1 MDLAVLLLQP
11 QPVKAS
17 SPMHET
23 VFVSKVH
30 WMLDPLT
37 NHRRPIIQ
45 KHKIA
50 TRPWALGHWERV
62 GPLAPKLFTAA
73 WWFWW
78 LDVFQLAVEIVVE
91 FNTELLVH
99 LKGLH
104 WSNRLVFQ
112 ARLEPLQPLVN
123 HLGRLQV
130 SLYPENAKQKGKFR
144 LQQSVTK
151 EVAAWYVEPVNYYFT
166 KIKSEKFL
174 PDGSSI
180 SPVCHR
186 HCITGS
192 FAGLKI
198 LQELE
203 LWDIL
208 HLKRHLLLCDLAE
221 EASCWSI
228 LRPIIGP

>member
-1 MDLAVLLLQP
+1 MDLAVLQP

-151 EVAAWYVEPVNYYFT
+151 EVAAWYVEPVRLT
-166 KIKSEKFL
+166 
-174 PDGSSI
+174 I
-180 SPVCHR
+180 SL
-186 HCITGS
+186 
-192 FAGLKI
+192 F
-198 LQELE
+198 Q
-203 LWDIL
+203 D
-208 HLKRHLLLCDLAE
+208 
-221 EASCWSI
+221 
-228 LRPIIGP
+228 

>member
-1 MDLAVLLLQP
+1 MAAKKGVDFPARTCFARMCA

-17 SPMHET
+17 STMHET

-151 EVAAWYVEPVNYYFT
+151 EVAAWYVEPVN
-166 KIKSEKFL
+166 
-174 PDGSSI
+174 
-180 SPVCHR
+180 
-186 HCITGS
+186 
-192 FAGLKI
+192 
-198 LQELE
+198 EL
-203 LWDIL
+203 LF
-208 HLKRHLLLCDLAE
+208 H
-221 EASCWSI
+221 
-228 LRPIIGP
+228 